1 MNFLAHFYLS
11 QNSDKIMIG
20 NFIADFV
27 KGEEAASYENLILQ
41 GILLHREIDSFTD
54 RHPQVAR
61 SKKLLWP
68 RHRHYS
74 SVIVDIFYDH
84 FLAKNW
90 GEYNTISLDTFAG
103 QIYSTLKRSEQLL
116 PPKARKVL
124 PRIIAHNWLV
134 NYRNMKGI
142 DRAMQGMARRA
153 SFPSQMRSAVDDLR
167 DNYDEFENAFRI
179 FFPELKA
186 HTRDFRTSFRP
197 KTSDFG

>member
-11 QNSDKIMIG
+11 LDSEKIMVG

-27 KGEEAASYENLILQ
+27 NGEEAASYDEEIFQ

-90 GEYNTISLDTFAG
+90 QEYSDIPLDTFAS
-103 QIYSTLKRSEQLL
+103 QVYTTLQDSEHLL
-116 PPKARKVL
+116 PQKAREVL

-134 NYRNMKGI
+134 NYRRMEGI
-142 DRAMQGMARRA
+142 DRAMQGMARRT
-153 SFPSQMRSAVDDLR
+153 SFPSQMKSGVDDLR
-167 DNYDEFENAFRI
+167 ANYDEFENAFRI
-179 FFPELKA
+179 FFPELIA
-186 HTRDFRTSFRP
+186 HTRNSLTENTP
-197 KTSDFG
+197 TSD